1 MKPSQTDFFQAAKD
15 TYQAVAPDAIGDFTK
30 IRDTRTFDAY
40 LNTKT
45 KSILIGI
52 RGTADAQD
60 IKADAALALNSLTT
74 TLRYEHDK
82 NVLKQLLIVYPVPE
96 YSYYLGGHSLG
107 GAIST
112 QLKRD
117 FPFLKDSVQ
126 FNPAFQPTDLL
137 RSPTD
142 ILRYYTR
149 TDFLYRLGGKNLP
162 NVRII
167 EPTRFTGLSAIDSFT
182 GHKLENFSRVFKS
195 GQLNSGL
202 TNNFKFG

>member
-1 MKPSQTDFFQAAKD
+1 MKPTQSQFFQAARD
-15 TYQAVAPDAIGDFTK
+15 TYEAVAPDAIGEFVK

-60 IKADAALALNSLTT
+60 IKADAALAVNALTT
-74 TLRYEHDK
+74 TLRYENDK
-82 NVLKQLLIVYPVPE
+82 NVLKQLLIAYPVPE
-96 YSYYLGGHSLG
+96 YSYYLAGHSLG
-107 GAIST
+107 GAIDT

-126 FNPAFQPTDLL
+126 FNPAFQPVDLM

-149 TDFLYRLGGKNLP
+149 TDFLYRLGGRNLP
-162 NVRII
+162 NVRVI
-167 EPTRFTGLSAIDSFT
+167 EPKRFSGLSAIDSFT
-182 GHKLENFSRVFKS
+182 GHKLENFSRVFNR
-195 GQLNSGL
+195 GQLSL
-202 TNNFKFG
+202 TNNL